1 MILPALLFAAWQSAV
16 PARYLPA
23 RPAADAVIA
32 KVNGVPIKASD
43 VEPLVWD
50 WRSNEVVEELTNYH
64 IVRLEAERLGVTVTP
79 AELETETEK
88 ALRQLQD
95 SLPQG
100 TSLRSALE
108 SQGSAPSRVYVRVR
122 TKLLL
127 DRIVLKSFDPAGF
140 VKISTMIVRPKN
152 EQTVALAE
160 AIKRADDLYA
170 RLQKGESW
178 NDLAG
183 RPAGGTLKSAGLLGW
198 RQISAFPEVVRT
210 EMTGLGVGK
219 VTKPAQTV
227 NGFQIF
233 RIEAFGKDAKPEEME
248 SVKDLYSRPG
258 APRGVQQ
265 ASFGSQIERCRTQKA
280 RIRTIRSR

>member
-1 MILPALLFAAWQSAV
+1 MIVPVILPALLFAAWQSAV

-50 WRSNEVVEELTNYH
+50 WLSNEVVEELTNYH

-127 DRIVLKSFDPAGF
+127 DRIVLKSFDSAGF

-178 NDLAG
+178 DKVLQDTTNE
-183 RPAGGTLKSAGLLGW
+183 PETLKSAGLLGW

-248 SVKDLYSRPG
+248 SVKDLYLSQARPEVFNKLRS
-258 APRGVQQ
+258 A
-265 ASFGSQIERCRTQKA
+265 AKIER
-280 RIRTIRSR
+280 

>member
-1 MILPALLFAAWQSAV
+1 MIVPVILPALLFAAWQSAV

-178 NDLAG
+178 DKVLQDTTNE
-183 RPAGGTLKSAGLLGW
+183 PETLKSAGLLGW

-248 SVKDLYSRPG
+248 SVKDLYLSQARPEVFNKLRS
-258 APRGVQQ
+258 A
-265 ASFGSQIERCRTQKA
+265 AKIER
-280 RIRTIRSR
+280 

>member
-1 MILPALLFAAWQSAV
+1 MIVPVILPALLFAAWQSAV

-79 AELETETEK
+79 AEVETETEK

-178 NDLAG
+178 DKVLQDTTNE
-183 RPAGGTLKSAGLLGW
+183 PETLKSAGLLGW

-248 SVKDLYSRPG
+248 SVKDLYLSQARPEVFNKLRS
-258 APRGVQQ
+258 A
-265 ASFGSQIERCRTQKA
+265 AKIER
-280 RIRTIRSR
+280 

>member
-1 MILPALLFAAWQSAV
+1 MIVPVILPALLFAAWQSAV

-23 RPAADAVIA
+23 RPAADAVVA

-79 AELETETEK
+79 AELETETDK

-178 NDLAG
+178 DKVLQDTTNE
-183 RPAGGTLKSAGLLGW
+183 PETLKSAGLLGW

-248 SVKDLYSRPG
+248 SVKDLYLSQARPEVFNKLRS
-258 APRGVQQ
+258 A
-265 ASFGSQIERCRTQKA
+265 AKIER
-280 RIRTIRSR
+280 

>member
-1 MILPALLFAAWQSAV
+1 MIVPVILPALLFAAWQSAV

-178 NDLAG
+178 DKVLQATTNE
-183 RPAGGTLKSAGLLGW
+183 PETLKSAGLLGW

-248 SVKDLYSRPG
+248 SVKDLYLSQARPEVFNKLRS
-258 APRGVQQ
+258 A
-265 ASFGSQIERCRTQKA
+265 AKIER
-280 RIRTIRSR
+280 